1 MAESLNE
8 QYEADA
14 ISKETND
21 RHTERD
27 VDGGNA
33 RADRESGSTVDN
45 PCDESLT
52 QADLRW
58 VAAEILR
65 VRLLPIPRPEAGC
78 GMRSAPLETAR
89 KSLSAGKS
97 LCPRKGCTRGR
108 CQTLVHV
115 SDEKDFTR

>member
-27 VDGGNA
+27 VDGGNV

-65 VRLLPIPRPEAGC
+65 VRLLPIP
-78 GMRSAPLETAR
+78 
-89 KSLSAGKS
+89 
-97 LCPRKGCTRGR
+97 
-108 CQTLVHV
+108 
-115 SDEKDFTR
+115 